1 MEERD
6 LREEVL
12 IEGERWVRI
21 NENRAPLSQGARF
34 IWGVPETE
42 E

>member
-1 MEERD
+1 MEKSDLTEER
-6 LREEVL
+6 L
-12 IEGERWVRI
+12 IEWEQWVRI
-21 NENRAPLSQGARF
+21 NENRAPLSKGARF